1 MSRSVV
7 ERLFVW
13 DKSNRSPRQ
22 ENFGRPVVDRPANST
37 LILLFFLY
45 LVSDHDTL
53 GIYVERYT
61 FLSHERSIKFVC
73 FVEFKSKVFV
83 KISFSKLCISG

>member
-22 ENFGRPVVDRPANST
+22 ENFGRPVVDRPAIST

-45 LVSDHDTL
+45 LVSDHYTL
-53 GIYVERYT
+53 GTYAERYIYST
-61 FLSHERSIKFVC
+61 KKVKEISENHATLEHQSKQLLNFYLFV
-73 FVEFKSKVFV
+73 
-83 KISFSKLCISG
+83 